1 VSTDR
6 APGRQSED
14 PVDDWAEALAGRPR
28 PDGDLDAQVEAQW
41 LRIGL
46 QRERALEEPP
56 TPLESP
62 TDLEQLLQRGRSQG
76 LASRPSVGVLGW
88 CAGCVR
94 RWQRLREFVQG
105 AASRRPLSLGGAG
118 GLALAGLVAIGIWVP
133 TLLTE
138 PGIEPESVLRGPSDG
153 VWQRPVADPKAERDR
168 LADALAAAGASVTRY
183 ERLGRFGLDA
193 DLPQARSPG
202 LEQLLQRAR
211 LRAAADGSLRVEFE
225 AAP

>member
-1 VSTDR
+1 MSTEP
-6 APGRQSED
+6 ASGRD
-14 PVDDWAEALAGRPR
+14 PADSVDDWVDALAGRPR
-28 PDGDLDAQVEAQW
+28 ADGDRDALAEARW
-41 LRIGL
+41 LRAGL

-56 TPLESP
+56 AALESP
-62 TDLEQLLQRGRSQG
+62 ADLDLLLQRGRSLG
-76 LASRPSVGVLGW
+76 LADQPRGGVLAW
-88 CAGCVR
+88 CAGCAR
-94 RWQRLREFVQG
+94 RWQRLREVLRG
-105 AASRRPLSLGGAG
+105 ASSWRPLSLGGAG
-118 GLALAGLVAIGIWVP
+118 GLALAGLVAIGLWVP

-138 PGIEPESVLRGPSDG
+138 PDIEPESVLRGPSDG

-193 DLPQARSPG
+193 DLPQAGSPE